1 MAKGSG
7 VTFGSR
13 RIKLLACLSWRLDS
27 KVTQEKCYNRD
38 EQLFIGRRRGLTLK
52 HIAGDMKYA

>member
-7 VTFGSR
+7 VTFGR
-13 RIKLLACLSWRLDS
+13 RIKLLASMSWRLDS

-52 HIAGDMKYA
+52 HIGGNMKYA